1 MNKKPLGAAAA
12 PEPSELEP
20 GMFRWRTRVTT
31 GVPEVGGMEVETLSS
46 HILDENA
53 HPQYLKKGQAV
64 PTGQEYTIVGR
75 HNSYLLAHM
84 THLARRDELIR
95 TKEEYDSA
103 KNDAPY
109 VDDANN
115 YSKTAP
121 KRHIMT
127 ARALGDVLNEYQRLD
142 SIIRDCGDGTNLIYI
157 DHAGAGH
164 VSTANIGTLSRPVY
178 LKNGRVTALNCD
190 AVLTE
195 NNQTINGRKTFS
207 IVPNVT
213 IDAADPSADTDLVT
227 VAYLKKASRI
237 PIGFHVI
244 TTRSFDTSAKV
255 ATALGYG
262 TWSLAAEVGLVAYM
276 WVRTA

>member
-1 MNKKPLGAAAA
+1 
-12 PEPSELEP
+12 
-20 GMFRWRTRVTT
+20 
-31 GVPEVGGMEVETLSS
+31 
-46 HILDENA
+46 
-53 HPQYLKKGQAV
+53 
-64 PTGQEYTIVGR
+64 
-75 HNSYLLAHM
+75 
-84 THLARRDELIR
+84 
-95 TKEEYDSA
+95 
-103 KNDAPY
+103 
-109 VDDANN
+109 
-115 YSKTAP
+115 
-121 KRHIMT
+121 MT

>member
-1 MNKKPLGAAAA
+1 MPGQAQD
-12 PEPSELEP
+12 ETIEP
-20 GMFRWRTRVTT
+20 GMFRWRARVMT
-31 GVPEVGGMEVETLSS
+31 GIPEFGGAEAETLTS
-46 HILDENA
+46 HLLDENA

-84 THLARRDELIR
+84 NHLARRDELIR

-109 VDDANN
+109 VDNANH
-115 YSKTAP
+115 YSKLAP

-127 ARALGDVLNEYQRLD
+127 ARALGDVLTEYQRLD
-142 SIIRDCGDGTNLIYI
+142 SIIKDCGDGTNLIYI
-157 DHAGAGH
+157 DANGAGH
-164 VSTANIGTLSRPVY
+164 VSDKNIGSTTRPVY
-178 LKNGRVTALNCD
+178 LKNGRVTTLDHD

-195 NNQTINGRKTFS
+195 GNQTINGRKTFS

-227 VAYLKKASRI
+227 VAYLKKALQL
-237 PIGFHVI
+237 PVGFHVI
-244 TTRSFDTSAKV
+244 TTRDFDTPTKV
-255 ATALGYG
+255 ATAMSYG
-262 TWSLAAEVGLVAYM
+262 TWKLVSEIGYIGYM
-276 WVRTA
+276 WLRTA